1 MSVEADIQ
9 KILKIKKEIYSAIL
23 GRGVPPKDLPPESY
37 FELYPAVLS
46 SIETESI
53 DDTNGVLIKSNRL
66 PEPLNAFGGGIA
78 YETNKPCGKDAHEIP
93 EYNFATN
100 ALPLSATAIGHCL
113 ISNQSNF
120 KFSAEYFVPEYETSN
135 YSMPSNIKEYWDEPQ
150 LINS

>member
-1 MSVEADIQ
+1 MGIEADIQ

-23 GRGVPPKDLPPESY
+23 GRGVPPKDFPPESY
-37 FELYPAVLS
+37 FQLYPAVLS
-46 SIETESI
+46 AIETESI

-78 YETNKPCGKDAHEIP
+78 YVTNKPCGKDAHEIP
-93 EYNFATN
+93 EYNFTTN
-100 ALPLSATAIGHCL
+100 AIHTTETTFGYGL

-120 KFSAEYFVPEYETSN
+120 KFSAGYSVPEYETSN
-135 YSMPSNIKEYWDEPQ
+135 YSMPANIEEYWDEPQ